1 MADDKGEQQIRPQ
14 PKFYF
19 SVQFGDGTEAKFQEV
34 SGLGTEAGTID
45 FRHGNS
51 PVFSPIKMPG
61 LHKVGD
67 VTLRRGVVAADSDL
81 WNWLKEVKANT
92 PQRRT
97 VTVSLIEA
105 TGKSARAWLLN
116 NAWPTKITAGDLK
129 AEGNDV
135 AIESLE
141 LAHEGIELISA

>member
-14 PKFYF
+14 PKFHF

-34 SGLGTEAGTID
+34 SGLDTEAEMID

-51 PVFSPIKMPG
+51 PIFSPIKMPG

-67 VTLRRGVVAADSDL
+67 VTLRRGVVAGDSDL

-92 PQRRT
+92 PKRRT

-105 TGKSARAWLLN
+105 TGKPARVWRIN

-129 AEGNDV
+129 ADGNDV